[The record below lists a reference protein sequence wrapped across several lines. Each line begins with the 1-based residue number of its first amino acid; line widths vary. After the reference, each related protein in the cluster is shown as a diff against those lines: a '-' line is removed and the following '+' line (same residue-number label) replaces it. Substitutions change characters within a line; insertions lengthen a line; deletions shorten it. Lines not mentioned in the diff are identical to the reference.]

1 MKTYSLDFRER
12 ALALVTGGRSLAEV
26 ADLLGV
32 GQATLKRWRQ
42 RQRQT
47 GSVAPTPRPGRPPR
61 ISPYQH
67 AQLTAQVQATPDATL
82 PEHCAAWE
90 VATGIRLSPATM
102 CRLLQRLDLRLKK
115 NA

>member
-1 MKTYSLDFRER
+1 MRTYSVDFRER
-12 ALALVTGGRSLAEV
+12 ALALLVGGRSLAEV

-32 GQATLKRWRQ
+32 GQATLKRWRC

-67 AQLTAQVQATPDATL
+67 AQLIAQVKATPDATL

-90 VATGIRLSPATM
+90 ATTGTRLSPATM
-102 CRLLQRLDLRLKK
+102 CRVLQRLDLGLKK